1 MNNCVFIGRFTKDP
15 EMKTFDSGSKRA
27 STNLA
32 VNREFSKD
40 EADFIPLVFWN
51 KTAETVVNHLHKGSL
66 VAVRGSLQQR
76 SYEKD
81 GEKRTVFEVVV
92 NNIEFL
98 ERVKKDEDKQKPAEV
113 PPLLKESEEEYI
125 EEENIYD
132 DAEMLP
138 FDIGD

>member
-76 SYEKD
+76 SYDKD

-98 ERVKKDEDKQKPAEV
+98 ERIKKDEDKPKPAEV

-132 DAEMLP
+132 DAELLP

>member
-40 EADFIPLVFWN
+40 EADFIPVVFWN

-76 SYEKD
+76 SYDKD

-98 ERVKKDEDKQKPAEV
+98 ERIKKDEDKPKPAEV
-113 PPLLKESEEEYI
+113 EEEYYKPSLD
-125 EEENIYD
+125 ED
-132 DAEMLP
+132 DEAMLP